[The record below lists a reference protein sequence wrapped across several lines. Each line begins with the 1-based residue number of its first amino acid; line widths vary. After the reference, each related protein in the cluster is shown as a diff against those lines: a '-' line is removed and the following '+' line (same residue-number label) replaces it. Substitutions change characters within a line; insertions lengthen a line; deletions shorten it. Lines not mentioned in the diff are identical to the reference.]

1 MQPQMMGGII
11 QVNIPDKATLQASYM
26 PFVQGGGLF
35 VPTKQQ
41 VKMGQ
46 EVFILATLPE
56 HAQKIPLTGKVIWIS
71 PKQTHFKPQGFAI
84 QLVGEKGVYYKS
96 EADRL
101 LAGSKAMD
109 RPSYTM

>member
-26 PFVQGGGLF
+26 SFVQGGGLF
-35 VPTKQQ
+35 VPTKQA

-46 EVFILATLPE
+46 EVFILATLPDQS
-56 HAQKIPLTGKVIWIS
+56 QKIPLTGKVIWIS
-71 PKQTHFKPQGFAI
+71 HKQTHFKPQGFAI
-84 QLVGEKGVYYKS
+84 QLAGDKGVYYRT
-96 EADRL
+96 EAERI
-101 LAGSKAMD
+101 LAGAKSLD

>member
-35 VPTKQQ
+35 VPTKQA

-46 EVFILATLPE
+46 EVFILATLPDQS
-56 HAQKIPLTGKVIWIS
+56 QKIPLTGKVIWIS
-71 PKQTHFKPQGFAI
+71 HKQTHFKPQGFAI
-84 QLVGEKGVYYKS
+84 QLVGDKGVYYRT
-96 EADRL
+96 EAERI
-101 LAGSKAMD
+101 LAGAKSLD